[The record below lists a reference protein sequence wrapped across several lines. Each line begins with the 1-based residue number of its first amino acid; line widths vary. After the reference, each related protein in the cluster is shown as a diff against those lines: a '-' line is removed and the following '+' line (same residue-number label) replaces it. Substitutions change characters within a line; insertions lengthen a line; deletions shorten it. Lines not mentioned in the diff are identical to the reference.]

1 VGGLPTTV
9 GTFAQLLS
17 KDAALPV
24 SPIDATVVRRLLEAG
39 ATIKGTAT
47 CENYS
52 LCPLSYSAASGPVHN
67 PWLRGYNVGGSSSG
81 PGALVAAATMAIHND
96 SDMAG
101 IVDLAIGGD
110 QGGSIRLPAAYGG
123 LYGLKPTHGLIPYT
137 GTAALVPMLDHVGP
151 MATNVHDIAL
161 LLQVLAGFD
170 GIDQRMT
177 AEAPLRDQVKDYPG
191 LVQTFM
197 NAQSHSTGKILRIG
211 ILEEGFKAPGLTA
224 SVRDTVRTAA
234 VDFFSKAGMQV
245 NSVSIPMHSLGPA
258 IWTAATRA
266 SMADFA
272 FRGQVP
278 GHLSYA
284 PPHIQTRWP
293 PDQEMFDLLTA
304 TNPAVVNVAL
314 SGPALKSKF
323 GAHAEAKAHRKI
335 YELRAA
341 YDKAFEEYDI
351 LVTPTVPTVAM
362 PHPKLKFTDGEGSS
376 VMEKLSLSIGSTSNT
391 CPFNATGHPAISV
404 PCGFARPEQHPAA
417 GELPVGMQL
426 IARRWD
432 DETLLMAAAVFEAAQ
447 AGDLPGRDVGA

>member
-1 VGGLPTTV
+1 MIE
-9 GTFAQLLS
+9 
-17 KDAALPV
+17 KDN
-24 SPIDATVVRRLLEAG
+24 G
-39 ATIKGTAT
+39 
-47 CENYS
+47 
-52 LCPLSYSAASGPVHN
+52 
-67 PWLRGYNVGGSSSG
+67 
-81 PGALVAAATMAIHND
+81 

-101 IVDLAIGGD
+101 LVDLAIGGD

-123 LYGLKPTHGLIPYT
+123 LYGLKPTHGLVPYT
-137 GTAALVPMLDHVGP
+137 GTAALIPLLDHVGP
-151 MATNVHDIAL
+151 MATSVHDIAL
-161 LLQVLAGFD
+161 LLKVLAGFD

-197 NAQSHSTGKILRIG
+197 TSQPDKTASVLRIG
-211 ILEEGFKAPGLTA
+211 ILEEGFTAPGLTN

-234 VDFFSKAGMQV
+234 TTLFSKACMHV
-245 NSVSIPMHSLGPA
+245 SSVSVPMHSLGPA

-314 SGPALKSKF
+314 SGPVLQSKF
-323 GAHAEAKAHRKI
+323 GARAEAKAHRKI

-376 VMEKLSLSIGSTSNT
+376 VMEKLSLSIGSTFNT

-404 PCGFARPEQHPAA
+404 PCGFAAPESDPAA
-417 GELPVGMQL
+417 PELPVGMQL

-432 DETLLMAAAVFEAAQ
+432 DETLLKAAALFEAAQ
-447 AGDLPGRDVGA
+447 SGDLFGHGRAA